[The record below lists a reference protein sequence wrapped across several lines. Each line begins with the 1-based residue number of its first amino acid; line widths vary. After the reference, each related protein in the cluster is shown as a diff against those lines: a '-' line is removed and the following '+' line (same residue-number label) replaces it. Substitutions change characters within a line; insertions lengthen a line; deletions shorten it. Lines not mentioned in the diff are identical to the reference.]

1 MREFRI
7 NEFLSLRLEGEWTN
21 IYVGKVQFRQ
31 CTILLLNISTDEM
44 STLDEIESI
53 DEAAEKVGAS
63 IENSMDLY
71 KFIPPETEFWGHCSN
86 LQVWYEH
93 DYDTRLI
100 HSNLAFPLL
109 RKLTE
114 AGDPLAKIVF
124 KTEIVKR
131 YKNGTDATRD
141 FLEIEKFLLY
151 LPVDERL
158 HLILDKENF
167 KALVELSEEILPY
180 VIADSAKDY
189 TILDFLSNALE
200 FEEIKIENEHV
211 IELNLCNLDLSKF
224 PKSILKFKS
233 LKVLNLRN
241 NKLKEL
247 PHEIGHLK
255 SLNELWLNNNKIVN
269 LPDSVCKLENLEK
282 LWISKNKLKRLPAN
296 LGELLMLRKLNLS
309 RNSLEILPESVCKLK
324 KLERIILYD
333 NHLSE
338 LPECLFELK
347 SLTYINLRRNNF
359 KRYLEALEKIENIG
373 SKKIFKFI
381 QEFHR
386 SSS

>member
-31 CTILLLNISTDEM
+31 CTILLLNIIEGEESKFDKV
-44 STLDEIESI
+44 ESI
-53 DEAAEKVGAS
+53 DEAAEMVGAS
-63 IENSMDLY
+63 MENSLDLY

-114 AGDPLAKIVF
+114 AGDPLAKVVF

-131 YKNGTDATRD
+131 YKNGTDTTRD
-141 FLEIEKFLLY
+141 FLEIEKFLYY

-158 HLILDKENF
+158 HLMVNENDF
-167 KALVELSEEILPY
+167 SALLELSEEIFPN
-180 VIADSAKDY
+180 VIAGTTTYSQI
-189 TILDFLSNALE
+189 TQFLSNLIE
-200 FEEIKIENEHV
+200 SEEVKIENGQV
-211 IELNLCNLDLSKF
+211 MELNLWNLKMDMF

-241 NKLKEL
+241 NKLKEIPL
-247 PHEIGHLK
+247 DIAKLR
-255 SLNELWLNNNKIVN
+255 SLRELWLSNNKLVS
-269 LPDSVCKLENLEK
+269 LPDSICNFKNLERLWLDENKLESLPKDIGNFKNLRF
-282 LWISKNKLKRLPAN
+282 LTLTHNLLNK
-296 LGELLMLRKLNLS
+296 
-309 RNSLEILPESVCKLK
+309 LPESICKLK
-324 KLERIILYD
+324 KLENLLISD
-333 NHLSE
+333 NLLTK
-338 LPECLFELK
+338 LPECLTELK
-347 SLTYINLRRNNF
+347 SLKYISLERNCF
-359 KRYLEALEKIENIG
+359 KEYPEVLKKIENLEREIKVNFDLG
-373 SKKIFKFI
+373 K
-381 QEFHR
+381 
-386 SSS
+386 

>member
-44 STLDEIESI
+44 STFDEIESI

-114 AGDPLAKIVF
+114 AGDPLAKVVF

-141 FLEIEKFLLY
+141 FLEIERFLHY

-158 HLILDKENF
+158 HLILD
-167 KALVELSEEILPY
+167 
-180 VIADSAKDY
+180 
-189 TILDFLSNALE
+189 
-200 FEEIKIENEHV
+200 
-211 IELNLCNLDLSKF
+211 
-224 PKSILKFKS
+224 
-233 LKVLNLRN
+233 
-241 NKLKEL
+241 
-247 PHEIGHLK
+247 
-255 SLNELWLNNNKIVN
+255 
-269 LPDSVCKLENLEK
+269 
-282 LWISKNKLKRLPAN
+282 
-296 LGELLMLRKLNLS
+296 
-309 RNSLEILPESVCKLK
+309 
-324 KLERIILYD
+324 
-333 NHLSE
+333 
-338 LPECLFELK
+338 
-347 SLTYINLRRNNF
+347 
-359 KRYLEALEKIENIG
+359 
-373 SKKIFKFI
+373 
-381 QEFHR
+381 
-386 SSS
+386 